1 MAVLTKTSIAT
12 IDLFKVITFTGS
24 SGSDTIALTASDGQT
39 GIIINNTNATAGQ
52 IATVTLKA
60 GTGILSALGDVVIAI
75 PISSMVHINLN
86 AIGSARLKDLAG
98 NLTVTV
104 AVAAAGVVA
113 SVLIGIAE
121 EQ

>member
-1 MAVLTKTSIAT
+1 MAALAKTSIVT
-12 IDLFKVITFTGS
+12 TDLFKVITFTGS